1 MRISTLAVPAGV
13 CYKKSPVHN
22 GTGLSAERGQR
33 KQHTSKLYAKKR
45 KDATQMSEKIIQT
58 QILKALGARRDVR
71 LFRQNVGNGFMGRV
85 VGQGDGIVT
94 LENTRRVQFG
104 LCPGSPDLV
113 GWQAVTITP
122 DMVGKKFAV
131 FTGIEVKAPRGRV
144 RNEQENFIRVLRS
157 FGGTAGIARS
167 VADAEALLIGGG
179 LR

>member
-1 MRISTLAVPAGV
+1 MPKT
-13 CYKKSPVHN
+13 
-22 GTGLSAERGQR
+22 ERT
-33 KQHTSKLYAKKR
+33 QHK
-45 KDATQMSEKIIQT
+45 MSEKNIQT
-58 QILKALGARRDVR
+58 QILKALGARTDVR

-94 LENTRRVQFG
+94 LENPRRVQFG

-122 DMVGKKFAV
+122 DMVGRRLAV

-144 RNEQENFIRVLRS
+144 RAEQDNFIRVLRS

-167 VADAEALLIGGG
+167 IADAEALLIGGG